1 MKQKNRYRTKGR
13 AVFLVAIMIMSVFA
27 VPIAFS
33 GAAAADERVSDGD
46 LKYQGQTIFADVP
59 GDADATNPNY
69 RLVRVSGDDRTTVS
83 QLQVRNDS
91 DGTPGVRVRTANR
104 NTGNYE
110 IVYNDGTNSS
120 QELLSFTLLEQDLD
134 VEIDGES
141 TEVTVDN
148 DGDDAFVDFEGES
161 NRNEFDLNVTAD
173 GLDEEDL
180 ENIFDEDGNDF
191 TVETD
196 EDEDRITLVDFN
208 SGDDYTVNFTDVDA
222 GEYDFEFEVTDT
234 GVSQTITVTVR
245 EIGEGELSFVDSAI
259 EQEQGDI
266 AEITVIAEEA
276 ANSGSLV
283 IGDID
288 DVGYQLNVS
297 IDSFDDDDEITIYF
311 NTYLAGLIG
320 QDIGDGD
327 VVEYSDVIWTDESD
341 GAELG
346 AGDEDDELGNTES
359 GVLDVGSYEL
369 TVSAE
374 TGADRFEETLDSPD
388 EVGTLF
394 LEERSTD
401 SWATWTA
408 SDDAV
413 DAVLDEDEDDRA
425 EFAGD
430 AIGSLITETDT
441 VAHDDYIV
449 HQFQA
454 SGLTGALEAMDSVF
468 GAGDDADAQLKALL
482 TTGEGD
488 DDLAN
493 LRIRETRDSVG
504 PNANRRTVNLENTSI
519 DVVVDDENN
528 QFFILMDTSDIV
540 LGQAND
546 EPNLDDE
553 EDYEFDIRF
562 ELRDQRLL
570 DVDEDDLDDND
581 LSDFY
586 QRVDLENPVSIEER
600 EGEFDITSDDQ
611 IEVNDEEG
619 QMISG
624 STNIAP
630 GSEVSIR
637 LRGVSGA
644 SFSKSAGDLVVS
656 PDGEFEDEFDFS
668 DRNVDDEFEASLRNA
683 GIDDRPE
690 ADGIVV
696 EAVEEVDDDEMDDE
710 EVDDEEVDDEPVDVD
725 DEEVDDETEDDTPG
739 FGALVAFLA
748 VLGAAFLATRRQN

>member
-1 MKQKNRYRTKGR
+1 M
-13 AVFLVAIMIMSVFA
+13 
-27 VPIAFS
+27 
-33 GAAAADERVSDGD
+33 
-46 LKYQGQTIFADVP
+46 
-59 GDADATNPNY
+59 
-69 RLVRVSGDDRTTVS
+69 
-83 QLQVRNDS
+83 
-91 DGTPGVRVRTANR
+91 
-104 NTGNYE
+104 
-110 IVYNDGTNSS
+110 
-120 QELLSFTLLEQDLD
+120 
-134 VEIDGES
+134 
-141 TEVTVDN
+141 
-148 DGDDAFVDFEGES
+148 
-161 NRNEFDLNVTAD
+161 
-173 GLDEEDL
+173 
-180 ENIFDEDGNDF
+180 
-191 TVETD
+191 
-196 EDEDRITLVDFN
+196 
-208 SGDDYTVNFTDVDA
+208 
-222 GEYDFEFEVTDT
+222 
-234 GVSQTITVTVR
+234 
-245 EIGEGELSFVDSAI
+245 
-259 EQEQGDI
+259 
-266 AEITVIAEEA
+266 
-276 ANSGSLV
+276 
-283 IGDID
+283 
-288 DVGYQLNVS
+288 
-297 IDSFDDDDEITIYF
+297 
-311 NTYLAGLIG
+311 
-320 QDIGDGD
+320 
-327 VVEYSDVIWTDESD
+327 
-341 GAELG
+341 
-346 AGDEDDELGNTES
+346 
-359 GVLDVGSYEL
+359 
-369 TVSAE
+369 SAE